1 MFGKPHSLL
10 GRYEFESRQ
19 EYKRGATLNYWAG
32 VICGMCA
39 GAILFVVMMFVV
51 IEQNNELKDKLE
63 VEIAQL
69 EEKVADHE
77 EVMNYFGWLKERE
90 EKEE

>member
-1 MFGKPHSLL
+1 M
-10 GRYEFESRQ
+10 
-19 EYKRGATLNYWAG
+19 NYWAG
-32 VICGMCA
+32 VICGMCTA
-39 GAILFVVMMFVV
+39 TILFVVMMFVV
-51 IEQNNELKDKLE
+51 LFDNNELKDKLE

-90 EKEE
+90 ERGK